1 MERDVTS
8 KLNAVSHKRLMILF
22 SRAALD
28 RAAVLLKMS
37 MGGLRIDNHWGSG
50 GGQRPVIQLIKEV
63 NNVRYNLCMM
73 WNHILFVVTLK
84 SDSVLFLGNF
94 YILFF

>member
-1 MERDVTS
+1 MLDIYSFVFFPDS
-8 KLNAVSHKRLMILF
+8 

-50 GGQRPVIQLIKEV
+50 GGQRPVTQLIKEV
-63 NNVRYNLCMM
+63 NYIDQSGEQTGRKQ
-73 WNHILFVVTLK
+73 FVY
-84 SDSVLFLGNF
+84 DQEFFLIF
-94 YILFF
+94 